1 MAIPRATLVIVSVTD
16 INSFLICI
24 FLPAWWAIKSRYH
37 LSYFI
42 EEDIAHTASD
52 KINLF
57 DFRSEDFSNYSLSPL
72 LLRREERIWVAEGG
86 KHRA

>member
-16 INSFLICI
+16 INSMVGNKEQMPFVL
-24 FLPAWWAIKSRYH
+24 FYRG
-37 LSYFI
+37 
-42 EEDIAHTASD
+42 EDIAHTASD

-57 DFRSEDFSNYSLSPL
+57 DFQSEDFSNYSLSLL

-86 KHRA
+86 KHRM